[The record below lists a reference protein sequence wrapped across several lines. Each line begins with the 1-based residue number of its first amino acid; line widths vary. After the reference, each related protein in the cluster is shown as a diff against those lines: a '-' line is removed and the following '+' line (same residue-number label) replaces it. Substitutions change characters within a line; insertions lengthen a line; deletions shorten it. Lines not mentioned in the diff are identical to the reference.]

1 MISLISPECSS
12 ARGHVELTLVLFQTF
27 GDSIENPAVTRDHDG
42 QRQQEQAAE
51 GEHVVG
57 CLVPVNQE
65 ALVRCALG
73 ELHRVGNGYTVEQQ
87 HLKNDSTMR
96 DCWVSII

>member
-1 MISLISPECSS
+1 M
-12 ARGHVELTLVLFQTF
+12 ELTTVLFQTF
-27 GDSIENPAVTRDHDG
+27 GDGTENPAVARDHDS

-57 CLVPVNQE
+57 RLMPVNQE

-73 ELHRVGNGYTVEQQ
+73 ELHRMGNGHTVE
-87 HLKNDSTMR
+87 
-96 DCWVSII
+96 

>member
-1 MISLISPECSS
+1 M
-12 ARGHVELTLVLFQTF
+12 ALTPVFFQTI
-27 GDSIENPAVTRDHDG
+27 GDGTENPAVTCDHDG

-57 CLVPVNQE
+57 RLVPVNQE

-73 ELHRVGNGYTVEQQ
+73 ELHRVGNGHTVE
-87 HLKNDSTMR
+87 
-96 DCWVSII
+96 